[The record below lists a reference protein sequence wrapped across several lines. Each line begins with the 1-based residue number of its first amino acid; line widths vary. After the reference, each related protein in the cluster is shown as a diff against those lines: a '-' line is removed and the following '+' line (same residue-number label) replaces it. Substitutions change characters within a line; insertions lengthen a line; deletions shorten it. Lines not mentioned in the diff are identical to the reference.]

1 MTDVVSGARKI
12 DAGSSRVDTPA
23 GFPPPSGAVS
33 GPPTV
38 DIRFWWLGMPAAIL
52 GLSLPSLDQSLTSVS
67 FTAMANDF
75 GASNVD
81 IQWVTTVNRIGMG
94 ISIPV
99 AVWLARRFGLRRTFV
114 ATMVLYIVI
123 AAGCGLAPGLISFAV
138 FRFLEGFPA
147 GLAAVVSIGVMIFT
161 VPRDK
166 LPIAIVTVLVLVL
179 CAPGFGPVI
188 GGLLVLDVQW
198 RAIFPATVVIAVL
211 ALVASLGIRSMPP
224 PPPPPRF
231 DKSGFACLA
240 VGIIALTLGVS
251 KGWDWGWTSYP
262 IVILFAVG
270 VDALVLFV
278 IVQRQTAKPL
288 LDVRLFTDR
297 TFNVG
302 MVLTAVISIELTG
315 ILTFVP
321 TFLKQVH
328 GLSAIHAGIV
338 MIPQALTL
346 VIGVAVSGLLTRS
359 WGVRPVM
366 VTGLATLGVGQL
378 LLTRI
383 TVDLPRPELATILS
397 LWAAGLGLAF
407 VPVLSA
413 ATSTLPVNLLIPGIQ
428 FRTMIQRV
436 IAAVA
441 VTYVNG
447 RAAHRQ
453 RQILSDQSGQLGPA
467 DAPALY
473 AQQQRSPTSLLPLW
487 QQLKLHGVAQSHG
500 EVFLVLG
507 LVPLACILLVFTTRW
522 GPPPR
527 SDDVIVQ
534 DGA

>member
-1 MTDVVSGARKI
+1 VTDVVSGARQV
-12 DAGSSRVDTPA
+12 DTGSSGAGAPAGSPA
-23 GFPPPSGAVS
+23 PSGAVS

-38 DIRFWWLGMPAAIL
+38 AIRFWWLGLPAAIL
-52 GLSLPSLDQSLTSVS
+52 GLSLASLDQSLTGVS
-67 FTAMANDF
+67 FTAMANDL

-81 IQWVTTVNRIGMG
+81 VQWVTTVNRIGMG

-123 AAGCGLAPGLISFAV
+123 SAGCGLAPGLVSFAV

-147 GLAAVVSIGVMIFT
+147 GLAAVVSIGVMIFE

-166 LPIAIVTVLVLVL
+166 LPVAIVLVLVLVL

-198 RAIFPATVVIAVL
+198 RAVFPATIVVAAL
-211 ALVASLGIRSMPP
+211 ALVASLGMRPMPP

-231 DKSGFACLA
+231 DAAGFACLA

-270 VDALVLFV
+270 VDVLALFV
-278 IVQRQTAKPL
+278 IIERQTAEPL

-302 MVLTAVISIELTG
+302 MVLTAVVSIELIG
-315 ILTFVP
+315 ILNFVP
-321 TFLKQVH
+321 TFLKQVQ
-328 GLSAIHAGIV
+328 GLSAIDAGVV
-338 MIPQALTL
+338 MIPQALTF
-346 VIGVAVSGLLTRS
+346 VTAIAVAGLLTRS

-366 VTGLATLGVGQL
+366 VAGLAALGVGQL

-397 LWAAGLGLAF
+397 LRAVGLGLAF

-413 ATSTLPVNLLIPGIQ
+413 ATSTLPMNLLIPGIQ

-453 RQILSDQSGQLGPA
+453 RQILDDQAGLLGPA

-487 QQLKLHGVAQSHG
+487 QQLKSHGVAQSYG

-522 GPPPR
+522 GAPPR
-527 SDDVIVQ
+527 SDDIIVQ